1 MSQKES
7 VKKHEPL
14 FEEEK
19 DFYLSY
25 LNKKMRNSK
34 KKLEQIDELLKKD
47 PETLKPEQLEKVN
60 ARDEVLQSVKH
71 FEDLKKLYYTAYKSA
86 LEEGKEAKPK
96 SVEKSD
102 QKLKKPTE
110 TNHLEDALKKV
121 LELFAFSQLPNNQD
135 TELQQ
140 FCNSL
145 FNFASKSTSTLEE
158 RIQQSLQNIQPYI
171 KSEEEKYK
179 TFQQTVQQSIQQFEA
194 VKVEENKNLEVG
206 LPPSAAI
213 LQSTLINSHSPLEN
227 TQKPP
232 KVVRF
237 VDEVENDLKNE
248 KAQETAAPHQSSS
261 VPEAESNTT
270 HEEEREQGGEEQEQ
284 KSFRKRRNYD
294 SQDKSKTRSNN
305 QRYGAA
311 ANGQRKNN
319 YEQDTYHRGGRNSSS
334 KYQYYYE
341 KKTAE

>member
-7 VKKHEPL
+7 VKKQEPL

-96 SVEKSD
+96 SVEKPD
-102 QKLKKPTE
+102 QKAKKPTE
-110 TNHLEDALKKV
+110 TNILEDAIKKV
-121 LELFAFSQLPNNQD
+121 LELFAFYQVSNSGQE

-140 FCNSL
+140 FCNSVL
-145 FNFASKSTSTLEE
+145 NFTSKSTSTLEE

-171 KSEEEKYK
+171 KSEEEKYQN
-179 TFQQTVQQSIQQFEA
+179 FQQTVQQSIQQFGS
-194 VKVEENKNLEVG
+194 VKVEENKNVEVG

-213 LQSTLINSHSPLEN
+213 LQSPLEN

-248 KAQETAAPHQSSS
+248 KTQETPVPHQSSS
-261 VPEAESNTT
+261 VPEAESNTPL
-270 HEEEREQGGEEQEQ
+270 EEEREQSGEEQEQ

-294 SQDKSKTRSNN
+294 SQDKPKSRSNN
-305 QRYGAA
+305 QRYGGN
-311 ANGQRKNN
+311 ANGHRKNN
-319 YEQDTYHRGGRNSSS
+319 HEQDTYHRGGRSSNS

-341 KKTAE
+341 KKSAE